1 MTNTFKK
8 SFLILAA
15 CFVVST
21 IGAQTTVTW
30 TPTEAD
36 VTALTNTSVH
46 VITIGAGTQSF
57 QVYSTRPFFNNNQ
70 VKLEWDAS
78 ANAIKMTDN
87 GIDKAGLAIYIPAN
101 SDDVQ
106 QITVYMH
113 TTGSRKTLYANGK
126 TCPNSGTSTTSAI
139 AKTPTAYNFW
149 SAPFQKDWYYAF
161 GGRKDG
167 SGDSYYDKIEVVFA
181 GPAGPVYVTGVT
193 LNKTTISIVAGQTE
207 QLTATVQPANADD
220 TSVSWSSSDTNVA
233 TVDQNGNISALAEGQ
248 ATITVTT
255 TDGSKT
261 ATCTVTVTAPPTPKD
276 VTGIGLSETTAT
288 VYVGATKSL
297 TVNYTPADANQGLG
311 ITWTSSNENI
321 ATVADGVVTG
331 VAAGTATI
339 TATSTGGFTATCN
352 VTVQTVAV
360 TGVSLNKHALS
371 LKIGQSETLVA
382 TVAPAT
388 ATNKNVTWSSS
399 NPLIASVTSTG
410 NVTGVAVGSTQIT
423 VTTADGNKTD
433 ICAVNITDGE
443 LVPATDL
450 TLHEPGVYDEKAPA
464 GYGASLTNYNQHE
477 YETYFFSYKSNLVY
491 LGLGGSY
498 TTNSTVPLLP
508 GIDGVSAGN
517 LKSDDGWLAISAGKY
532 SGSNTSPKD
541 EFAVSDAAN
550 STHYAEITSS
560 GTFSIHIKGYD
571 QFSFSGRDN
580 SASDANKQFVV
591 TINDE
596 TKTITHSATD
606 WTIWRFDL
614 NPRQEYVIKVSGKG
628 SDANRL
634 RAFSLRVPQ
643 EPRTKWLR
651 GNDSTQVVN
660 QTASI
665 TPITYVTK
673 YNNIQGAETALVWDG
688 PDAKGISLTKHE
700 GELSDTLI
708 LSGQANCQIGEY
720 NYHIAAYYN
729 SVEINRVSGKFTV
742 NSSIAARSELDVVA
756 YTGEDMDQ
764 IIFSYYALSPDS
776 VQLRWLNGEPTGISG
791 SGSKGKYIIGGT
803 PTVSTGTYPYSI
815 TTVGGDTTFY
825 GTISVITPNYGPKS
839 VMYLCKNVKD
849 FNRDAV
855 YQALNGTG
863 SNQWE
868 LIPRK
873 QKEDGSRPANQYANY
888 QWILI
893 SEDAD
898 ADNLEVLDVLQGAA
912 NLPVLNMKGFTYSQ
926 GRLGW
931 GDPDNGAIDTT
942 QNTKN
947 KGTKLYIEQPTHP
960 IFAQMGGSLKKG
972 DSIQILS
979 NYESNGLMPININL
993 LGTYCLATAY
1003 TRNIND
1009 YYKNGELQTVL
1020 HEVPADMRNGNKY
1033 ICLPMAK
1040 GVTLTQQGKNL
1051 LNGIVSYL
1059 LSSEQAIIELPE
1071 LKIESFELLGVQ
1083 ATIDQRNNTI
1093 SVALSIEQS
1102 EQLEGAEPTIK
1113 IADEVN
1119 THVTTSSVPLKYAL
1133 YTPKTY
1139 VVTDYINRRAYSLT
1153 IDVYDPEGIENVY
1166 EAGEWVNIFD
1176 IYGRKVATTNENI
1189 YTMDLPRGMYIIV
1202 TESGET
1208 LKIMR

>member
-1 MTNTFKK
+1 MTIGLGSIAISKIIVGGRCASNDPCTLNVAGETVSTNNKNSFVKVVEGTFTNQIQIANSSGKEYNVIV
-8 SFLILAA
+8 FLIEG
-15 CFVVST
+15 V
-21 IGAQTTVTW
+21 
-30 TPTEAD
+30 
-36 VTALTNTSVH
+36 
-46 VITIGAGTQSF
+46 
-57 QVYSTRPFFNNNQ
+57 
-70 VKLEWDAS
+70 
-78 ANAIKMTDN
+78 
-87 GIDKAGLAIYIPAN
+87 
-101 SDDVQ
+101 
-106 QITVYMH
+106 
-113 TTGSRKTLYANGK
+113 
-126 TCPNSGTSTTSAI
+126 
-139 AKTPTAYNFW
+139 
-149 SAPFQKDWYYAF
+149 
-161 GGRKDG
+161 
-167 SGDSYYDKIEVVFA
+167 
-181 GPAGPVYVTGVT
+181 AGPVAVTGVT
-193 LNKTTISIVAGQTE
+193 LNKTTTSIVAGQTE

-220 TSVSWSSSDTNVA
+220 TSVSWSSDNTNVA

-261 ATCTVTVTAPPTPKD
+261 ASCTVTVTAPPTPKD
-276 VTGIGLSETTAT
+276 VTGIGLSESSAT
-288 VYVGATKSL
+288 INVGATKSL

-311 ITWTSSNENI
+311 ITWTSSNENV

-331 VAAGTATI
+331 VTAGTATI

-352 VTVQTVAV
+352 VSVQAVAV
-360 TGVSLNKHALS
+360 SGVSLNKHALS

-382 TVAPAT
+382 TVAPTDATDTRVTWESSNAAIATVTNGQVKGIAEGT
-388 ATNKNVTWSSS
+388 AT
-399 NPLIASVTSTG
+399 
-410 NVTGVAVGSTQIT
+410 IT
-423 VTTADGNKTD
+423 VKTVDGNKTAT
-433 ICAVNITDGE
+433 CTVNITDGE
-443 LVPATDL
+443 LVPATNL
-450 TLHEPGVYDEKAPA
+450 TLHEPGVYEEKAPA

-580 SASDANKQFVV
+580 SASDVNKQFVV

-634 RAFSLRVPQ
+634 RAFSLRLPQ

-651 GNDSTQVVN
+651 GNDSTQVVY
-660 QTASI
+660 QTGSI
-665 TPITYVTK
+665 TPITYTTK
-673 YNNIQGAETALVWDG
+673 YNNIPGAETVLVWDG
-688 PDAKGISLTKHE
+688 PAADGISPTIHE
-700 GELSDTLI
+700 GGLSDTLI

-720 NYHIAAYYN
+720 NYHIAAFYN
-729 SVEINRVSGKFTV
+729 GGEINRVSGKFTV

-776 VQLRWLNGEPTGISG
+776 VRLKWLNGQQPTGISG

-815 TTVGGDTTFY
+815 TTVGGDTTFT

-898 ADNLEVLDVLQGAA
+898 ADNLEVLDVVQGAA

-960 IFAQMGGSLKKG
+960 IFTQMGGSLKKG

-1003 TRNIND
+1003 TRDIND

-1059 LSSEQAIIELPE
+1059 LSPEQAIIELPE

-1093 SVALSIEQS
+1093 SLALSIEQS

-1139 VVTDYINRRAYSLT
+1139 VVTDYINRRAYNLT